1 MSSRSGDAGLLA
13 KGEPLYGVFLLTYL
27 QTALQLHHAAM
38 QLHVLCLRRR
48 SPNILAP
55 GLTRIYVVDLTNF
68 LAEMFHRKQ
77 AIEKLHNF
85 RPRLVGISAL
95 SC

>member
-1 MSSRSGDAGLLA
+1 VSSRSGDAGLLT

-27 QTALQLHHAAM
+27 QLHQAAM

-55 GLTRIYVVDLTNF
+55 GLTQIYVVELTTF